1 MLLKLIEISEAIS
14 GELVGNGEI
23 EICGVSGIEE
33 ALENEITF
41 LANPKYRSSM
51 KSTHASA
58 IIVGKDVPVNEG
70 KPLIRVEN
78 PYHAFVT
85 VLKIFSEEEQS
96 LKPKISS
103 KAKIGNNVSLGNRV
117 DIQSYAVVE
126 DNVTIGDDTVIG
138 ASAFIG
144 NSAKIGSRTH
154 IYPNVTIR
162 ERVKIG
168 NSVILHSGVVVGSDG
183 FGYATADETHH
194 KIPQL
199 GTVIIEDE
207 VEIGANSTIDR
218 ATINNQATLIR
229 RGTKIDNLVQVAHNV
244 EIGENCR
251 IAALTG
257 ISGSV
262 KIGDRVTLAGQ
273 SGVVG
278 HLKIGSDNIVL
289 AKSAVT
295 KNLPDQTGMVSG
307 FPARSHKQ
315 QLKIQALNQKLPL
328 VLQEISELCNRI
340 EELENKIGG

>member
-58 IIVGKDVPVNEG
+58 IIVGKDVPINEG

-162 ERVKIG
+162 EKVKIG

-244 EIGENCR
+244 EIG
-251 IAALTG
+251 
-257 ISGSV
+257 
-262 KIGDRVTLAGQ
+262 DRVTLAGQ

-328 VLQEISELCNRI
+328 ILQEISELCNRI